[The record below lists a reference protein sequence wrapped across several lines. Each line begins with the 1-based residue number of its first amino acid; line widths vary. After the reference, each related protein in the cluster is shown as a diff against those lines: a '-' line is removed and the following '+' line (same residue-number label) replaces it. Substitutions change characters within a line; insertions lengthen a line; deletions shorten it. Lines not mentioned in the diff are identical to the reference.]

1 MTQTVRTPDVG
12 SLSRQPRALEG
23 GAEIPEH
30 EQQPGPSEEPE
41 NVDDAMGDASADT
54 AKVPDVEEERSGAGA
69 PGRTSRPSETEEVGD
84 PDDAMGDAS
93 ADTVKTPD
101 ADDV

>member
-1 MTQTVRTPDVG
+1 LDAG

-30 EQQPGPSEEPE
+30 EQQPGPSKEPE
-41 NVDDAMGDASADT
+41 NVDDAMVDASADT
-54 AKVPDVEEERSGAGA
+54 AKVPDAEEEESGTRA
-69 PGRTSRPSETEEVGD
+69 PGRSGGPSEPEDVGD
-84 PDDAMGDAS
+84 AEDAMRDAS
-93 ADTVKTPD
+93 ADTAKTPD